1 MCRIVLA
8 VYEDDLENPKWPPE
22 GGYRMSISCVIKRAV
37 YTDTEGRV
45 PPYLIYVDHNA
56 KDIVLAIR
64 GLNLAKEKD
73 YRTLFDNKPGKEKF
87 DCGFVHCGLMK
98 AAEWLVEKE
107 ADRLKGLLS
116 EYPSYK
122 LSIAGHSL
130 GSGVAALFTMI
141 VAKNG
146 SLLGNIDRESIR
158 CFAIAPARCM
168 SLNLALLH
176 ADIIYSVILQDD
188 FLPRTVTPVEDIF
201 KSIFCLPCHL
211 CSRCMKDTFLSEKKR
226 LKDPRRLYAPGTVF
240 HILDRRFCWI
250 DRMPPFV
257 RRAVPVKGRF
267 EHVILSFNATKDHSL
282 IWIEKESEK
291 ALEILREETDDVM
304 EIPKTQKMSRR
315 QTMKQQH
322 KAALEKAQ
330 TLHIIDSFSED
341 NKHGISSENEDQ
353 KISSINEQGI
363 EVEGKCSA

>member
-201 KSIFCLPCHL
+201 KSIF
-211 CSRCMKDTFLSEKKR
+211 
-226 LKDPRRLYAPGTVF
+226 
-240 HILDRRFCWI
+240 WI